1 MLSWQFNGF
10 SLEREVREMLASN
23 LPRIYW
29 IINIKKWIKARR
41 NLVAHSKAIES
52 YDSSFFLARTTL
64 KFESRHI
71 HIPSTQQEPTRPNF
85 LLPPFNPNRWRA
97 KFSILF
103 SQSSSPSSRGD
114 KRSTRPSIAADLRSL
129 WNRLSVEEV
138 PVLTSVFDA
147 SIPLPGSKESRLR
160 TRRSR
165 ISRNSR
171 SSFQLALLSF
181 FPPSTSEILP
191 PSWRNLRKFWKED

>member
-1 MLSWQFNGF
+1 M
-10 SLEREVREMLASN
+10 
-23 LPRIYW
+23 
-29 IINIKKWIKARR
+29 
-41 NLVAHSKAIES
+41 
-52 YDSSFFLARTTL
+52 RTRKL
-64 KFESRHI
+64 RF
-71 HIPSTQQEPTRPNF
+71 F
-85 LLPPFNPNRWRA
+85 LLPCSDNFKIRISSYSHSINATRTNETKLSSSSFQSKQMTSEIFN
-97 KFSILF
+97 LF

-114 KRSTRPSIAADLRSL
+114 KQRSTRPSIAADLRSL

>member
-97 KFSILF
+97 KFSISF
-103 SQSSSPSSRGD
+103 HNPFF
-114 KRSTRPSIAADLRSL
+114 KRRQA
-129 WNRLSVEEV
+129 
-138 PVLTSVFDA
+138 FDA
-147 SIPLPGSKESRLR
+147 AIDSRWFTIPLESAIRGGGSRFNERFRCVDTSP
-160 TRRSR
+160 R
-165 ISRNSR
+165 IKGI
-171 SSFQLALLSF
+171 SSKDETL
-181 FPPSTSEILP
+181 
-191 PSWRNLRKFWKED
+191 